1 MRCYYVCDI
10 SYIRL
15 RYSYIILNRIYSIFA
30 DPKFIWKAVIW
41 SFSWVIEFRLQLD
54 DNVIIFKMW
63 HHIPITFSMNRWIDS
78 NCIRMALLSSSCHT
92 KCLRICD
99 EMVRATSALLTGKRT
114 FCPTIFFCL
123 KDVTTG
129 QFRSNIC
136 VICAILCD
144 ICAILCVHFLA
155 NAFEPSESL
164 LGVLDRPGI
173 THWGRCKVDPNSQTI
188 LSNASSLT
196 QLFIDF
202 EAKWVCW
209 IVCDWEVNVVFHLHW
224 RIIPFN
230 DTCYS

>member
-1 MRCYYVCDI
+1 
-10 SYIRL
+10 
-15 RYSYIILNRIYSIFA
+15 
-30 DPKFIWKAVIW
+30 
-41 SFSWVIEFRLQLD
+41 
-54 DNVIIFKMW
+54 
-63 HHIPITFSMNRWIDS
+63 
-78 NCIRMALLSSSCHT
+78 MALLSSSCQT
-92 KCLRICD
+92 NCLRICD
-99 EMVRATSALLTGKRT
+99 EMVRARSALLTGKRT

-173 THWGRCKVDPNSQTI
+173 THWGRCKVDLISQTI

-196 QLFIDF
+196 QLFIRPDQTLYVDF
-202 EAKWVCW
+202 EAQWVCW
-209 IVCDWEVNVVFHLHW
+209 IVCDWEVNVVFHLH
-224 RIIPFN
+224 
-230 DTCYS
+230 